1 MEENQNII
9 NIEDFK
15 KIDLRVAKV
24 LKAEKVENSDRLLRL
39 EIDLGF
45 EQRQI
50 LAGIALQYQPEE
62 MIGKQIIVVANL
74 APRMLRGLESRGML
88 LAASDS
94 TGQISLLTPSKDS
107 EPGAKIN

>member
-9 NIEDFK
+9 NIDEFK
-15 KIDLRVAKV
+15 KVDLRVAKV
-24 LKAEKVENSDRLLRL
+24 LKAERIENSDKLLRL
-39 EIDLGF
+39 EIDLGL

-50 LAGIALQYQPEE
+50 LAGIAQQYQPEE
-62 MIGKQIIVVANL
+62 IIGKQIIVVANL
-74 APRMLRGLESRGML
+74 APRMLRGLESNGML

-94 TGQISLLTPSKDS
+94 NGQISLLTPLKES